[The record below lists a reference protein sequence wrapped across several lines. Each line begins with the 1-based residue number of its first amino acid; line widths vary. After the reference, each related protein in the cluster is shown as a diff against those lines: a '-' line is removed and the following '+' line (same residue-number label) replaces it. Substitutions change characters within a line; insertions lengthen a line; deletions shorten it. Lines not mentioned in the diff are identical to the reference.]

1 MLESR
6 RYRLAKWMR
15 WLARVIGLIA
25 ATMCLVIL
33 IGEAVVE
40 DWEATNQADMIAGIL
55 IGVFGAI
62 ALAGC
67 IISWWRERLAVILL
81 VLTAIG
87 FGIHISIYA
96 GRNHFIAWLMVGF
109 PYLVA
114 AGLLFYSW
122 RLSRQLR
129 IH

>member
-1 MLESR
+1 MSDSKQ
-6 RYRLAKWMR
+6 YRLAKWLR
-15 WLARVIGLIA
+15 WSARVIGLIA
-25 ATMCLVIL
+25 ATMCLVVL
-33 IGEAVVE
+33 IGEGVIE
-40 DWEATNQADMIAGIL
+40 DWEAINQADMIAGIL

-67 IISWWRERLAVILL
+67 IISWWRERLAGILL
-81 VLTAIG
+81 ILTAIG
-87 FGIHISIYA
+87 FGIHIGIYA

-114 AGLLFYSW
+114 AALLFYSW
-122 RLSRQLR
+122 WLSRQLR